1 MKIKKIRPLGAEITD
16 VDLSNDLSESDIK
29 LIKEVFLDNL
39 VLVFKDQN
47 LKPKNL
53 LSAASLWGSPQ
64 KHPVFQGLKEH
75 PEIIKIENYGEKY
88 HTNAHWHSDVTFEE
102 EPPDATI
109 LYAIDVP
116 PDGGNTL
123 FSNQYLAYEFLEIPL
138 KEKLT
143 NHVAINT
150 NKSVVLLAGTD
161 PSLEKTVKH
170 PVFRTHPE
178 TKKKALF
185 VTQAFVER
193 IEGLSDKESQETLAK
208 LYVQASDKKFRY
220 EHKWH
225 NGDVVVWDNRC
236 VQHFAVHD
244 HGDETRTLHRITV
257 SGSKPY

>member
-29 LIKEVFLDNL
+29 LMKEVFLDNL
-39 VLVFKDQN
+39 VLIFKDQN

-150 NKSVVLLAGTD
+150 NRSVVLLAGAD

>member
-150 NKSVVLLAGTD
+150 NRSVVLLAGAD

-193 IEGLSDKESQETLAK
+193 IEGL
-208 LYVQASDKKFRY
+208 
-220 EHKWH
+220 
-225 NGDVVVWDNRC
+225 
-236 VQHFAVHD
+236 
-244 HGDETRTLHRITV
+244 
-257 SGSKPY
+257 

>member
-1 MKIKKIRPLGAEITD
+1 MKFKKIRPLGAEITD
-16 VDLSNDLSESDIK
+16 VDLSNDLSELDSK
-29 LIKEVFLDNL
+29 LIKKFFLDNL
-39 VLVFKDQN
+39 VLIFKDQN

-123 FSNQYLAYEFLEIPL
+123 FSNQYLAYEFLETPL

-150 NKSVVLLAGTD
+150 NRSVVLLAGAD

-225 NGDVVVWDNRC
+225 NGDVVIWDNRC